1 MYFQSLHFKPISI
14 LVPTFSFHH
23 FQSLNQLTR
32 VILVL
37 SVSQQTEIAEV
48 ANRLIKILIKIQRGS
63 RHPCHMGFPPL
74 YVTRDPHYPVN
85 LPNQYQ
91 KPKINTRNPKL
102 PKFELG
108 PPPTQLI
115 LISPNHDQ
123 NKQSSKPNGSKL
135 FTSSSVRRRAPMT
148 CYCN

>member
-1 MYFQSLHFKPISI
+1 M
-14 LVPTFSFHH
+14 
-23 FQSLNQLTR
+23 R

>member
-1 MYFQSLHFKPISI
+1 MYFQSLHFNPISI

-37 SVSQQTEIAEV
+37 SVSPQTEIAEV

-63 RHPCHMGFPPL
+63 RHPCHMGFLPL
-74 YVTRDPHYPVN
+74 YVTRDLHYPIN
-85 LPNQYQ
+85 PPNQYQ
-91 KPKINTRNPKL
+91 KPKISTKNPKL

-115 LISPNHDQ
+115 LISPNHNQ

-148 CYCN
+148 CYYN